1 MGPESVEIIIAG
13 SVMVV
18 VKQVWSVRS
27 EQQLIVVVFC
37 LVQSS
42 TETCAARSYLQVT
55 DWVGGEKF
63 ELNCV

>member
-42 TETCAARSYLQVT
+42 TVTCPTRS
-55 DWVGGEKF
+55 
-63 ELNCV
+63 